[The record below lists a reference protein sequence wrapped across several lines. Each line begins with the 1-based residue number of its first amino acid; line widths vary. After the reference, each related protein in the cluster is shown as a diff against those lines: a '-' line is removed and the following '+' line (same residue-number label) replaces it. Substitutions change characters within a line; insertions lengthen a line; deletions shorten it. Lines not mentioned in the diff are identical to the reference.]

1 MREQA
6 TRCTQAELAYLAYWQ
21 SKGYTIKPGEP
32 VPHNRVTPPSL
43 ATRRPKID
51 AVLSALVIII
61 GALALCGLL
70 AGLVMGWFK
79 WLP

>member
-1 MREQA
+1 MRNQA
-6 TRCTQAELAYLAYWQ
+6 TRCTPAELAYIAYWQ

-32 VPHNRVTPPSL
+32 VPLNTVTPPSL
-43 ATRRPKID
+43 ATRRPVID
-51 AVLSALVIII
+51 AVLSGLVLLV
-61 GALALCGLL
+61 GALALVGLL